1 MEAADPPWDPKRLRW
16 LRLMEPVGYKRPEKI
31 EEIIETG
38 TGTRTGTDDDLKLV
52 Q

>member
-1 MEAADPPWDPKRLRW
+1 MEAVDPPWDPRRLLRW

-38 TGTRTGTDDDLKLV
+38 TGTGTDDDLKLV

>member
-1 MEAADPPWDPKRLRW
+1 
-16 LRLMEPVGYKRPEKI
+16 MEPVGYKRPEKI

-38 TGTRTGTDDDLKLV
+38 TGTGTGTDDDLKLV